1 MKISKNMKKL
11 MSSIM
16 MMALVFSSLVVT
28 QKPAKAAEEAPTPT
42 VKLMGATFRKEGT
55 QALRFAIQIENADK
69 ANDCGITIRAN
80 GKEKTISVQ
89 NHHTKI
95 YKKEGNT
102 ITYTAAVTGIPVGQE
117 NTNFEFSGFVTPIG
131 GAEIPTGTN
140 TRNLTEVATA
150 AGYKIDTST
159 GEIVATPEGG
169 DLLQKGN
176 GNEGQISLGNNL
188 GDQKVKISF
197 EMRVQG
203 ATTDGVIMDF
213 KTNYGG
219 DNADNPSTP
228 GNTIYNNWTQFSF
241 QWNMPKCNHGQP
253 VLYLTESNDSGY
265 DAKTMDFYVRNFT
278 VSPVYENV
286 ENAVEG
292 TAVGVFSNRDGATE
306 EFTKFE
312 DLSLYN
318 KTVAQL
324 RSGSSHESPGII
336 VKFELPEGKT
346 LANYKKLSVTMNAD
360 QRGYKDMGIDW
371 RDSENNKASFNK
383 NDKNAYRIS
392 ATEQRYKS
400 DQGKEWKTE
409 TFTLDYSASGKDV
422 TKKQD
427 GQIVYLGIL
436 YPADP
441 NTTVKFTD
449 IILLES

>member
-1 MKISKNMKKL
+1 
-11 MSSIM
+11 
-16 MMALVFSSLVVT
+16 
-28 QKPAKAAEEAPTPT
+28 
-42 VKLMGATFRKEGT
+42 
-55 QALRFAIQIENADK
+55 
-69 ANDCGITIRAN
+69 
-80 GKEKTISVQ
+80 
-89 NHHTKI
+89 
-95 YKKEGNT
+95 
-102 ITYTAAVTGIPVGQE
+102 
-117 NTNFEFSGFVTPIG
+117 
-131 GAEIPTGTN
+131 
-140 TRNLTEVATA
+140 
-150 AGYKIDTST
+150 
-159 GEIVATPEGG
+159 
-169 DLLQKGN
+169 
-176 GNEGQISLGNNL
+176 
-188 GDQKVKISF
+188 
-197 EMRVQG
+197 MRVQG